1 MTAGHYRCCLW
12 REPADDCFI
21 HFFVAVTRTVYNS
34 HFWAKQRQE
43 AYVRGWRWMPPLP
56 IAFGIRRSRSNRF
69 RLRLA
74 AGYNRPSLW
83 PTITDHPNFLE
94 LWKSIGFQMI
104 GPWPA
109 ANKWRTE
116 RRIAL
121 SLVLWIILILFV
133 RQMAELRRLL
143 RKTLLSSFFLP
154 TQQKIG
160 GWWRQLCM
168 RMPSGR
174 KKPHTA
180 QPRPARKPSSLLSC
194 TNNLNHCL
202 VWMHALFVP
211 YLLLPPPPCAAEMQV
226 TYLPSTLQKTPCM

>member
-1 MTAGHYRCCLW
+1 MADYYRPPKLLGTLEINRIPNDRPMASSQQMTDGAKNCSVAG
-12 REPADDCFI
+12 
-21 HFFVAVTRTVYNS
+21 
-34 HFWAKQRQE
+34 
-43 AYVRGWRWMPPLP
+43 
-56 IAFGIRRSRSNRF
+56 
-69 RLRLA
+69 
-74 AGYNRPSLW
+74 
-83 PTITDHPNFLE
+83 
-94 LWKSIGFQMI
+94 
-104 GPWPA
+104 
-109 ANKWRTE
+109 
-116 RRIAL
+116 
-121 SLVLWIILILFV
+121 VLWIILILFV
-133 RQMAELRRLL
+133 RQMAELRRRL

-211 YLLLPPPPCAAEMQV
+211 YLLLPPPSLCCRDAGYVPAVYSTEDPVHVIHQVSAAAPGNG
-226 TYLPSTLQKTPCM
+226 LPSRFLFFEFLPNAAWIWITLIPPTEEAMVSN